1 MGFLDKS
8 TITVD
13 AILTKKGREK
23 LASGNFDITKFAVS
37 DDDVDYNLW
46 DINHSKGSNFYGQA
60 IENMPL
66 TEAVPDG
73 GKMMRYKLMTLPK
86 NITTIP
92 YGVTTPAD
100 ATINV
105 DGGAGI
111 AATLA
116 ITLNNLGSASGQL
129 TATISNIDVA
139 YFIDSET
146 GNPTSVY
153 NSGTSAVSNT
163 SQVVTFYGRSLVQ
176 AQTTTLTVVHE
187 GSGLTFQKT
196 ISVAKDPAYTIT

>member
-1 MGFLDKS
+1 MGFLNKS

-23 LASGNFDITKFAVS
+23 LATGDFDITKFAVA

-60 IENMPL
+60 IESMPL

-73 GKMMRYKLMTLPK
+73 GKMMRFKLMTLPK

-92 YGVTTPAD
+92 YGVTVPAD
-100 ATINV
+100 ATITV
-105 DGGAGI
+105 GGGSGV

-116 ITLNNLGSASGQL
+116 ITLNNIGSQPGQI
-129 TATISNIDVA
+129 TATISDVDVA
-139 YFIDSET
+139 YFIHPET
-146 GNPTSVY
+146 GIATNVY
-153 NSGTSAVSNT
+153 NSGTSAANNS
-163 SQVVTFYGRSLVQ
+163 SQVVTFYGKSLLT
-176 AQTTTLTVVHE
+176 AKTTTITVVHE

-196 ISVAKDPAYTIT
+196 ISVAKDPAYTIG

>member
-1 MGFLDKS
+1 MGFLNKS

-23 LASGNFDITKFAVS
+23 LATGDFDITKFAVA

-60 IENMPL
+60 IESMPL

-92 YGVTTPAD
+92 YGVTVPAD
-100 ATINV
+100 ATITV
-105 DGGAGI
+105 AGGSAV

-116 ITLNNLGSASGQL
+116 ITLNNIGSQAGQI
-129 TATISNIDVA
+129 TATISDIDVA
-139 YFIDSET
+139 YFINPDT
-146 GNPTSVY
+146 GQATSVY
-153 NSGTSAVSNT
+153 NSGTSAASNS
-163 SQVVTFYGRSLVQ
+163 SQVITFYGKSLLT
-176 AQTTTLTVVHE
+176 AKTTTITVVHE

-196 ISVAKDPAYTIT
+196 ISVAKDPAYTIG